1 MHVEK
6 LDKFL
11 NEAKLVYA
19 FIKVSCAKSSLSSV
33 SPNVW
38 CRKKRLMGDWY
49 FLTKVSNARVFLKT
63 TTCATNA
70 MSLIWLIFILRCG
83 EYLYCSLCFV
93 FLWPL
98 RYVPVQYF
106 QFSLIWLRFHPGLFG

>member
-1 MHVEK
+1 MWK
-6 LDKFL
+6 TGQIL

-70 MSLIWLIFILRCG
+70 MSLIWLILFFVVGSI
-83 EYLYCSLCFV
+83 YIVLYVLCFFGLFV
-93 FLWPL
+93 T
-98 RYVPVQYF
+98 F
-106 QFSLIWLRFHPGLFG
+106 QFNIFNFH

>member
-1 MHVEK
+1 MEK

-70 MSLIWLIFILRCG
+70 MSLIGSFLFFVVGSIYIV
-83 EYLYCSLCFV
+83 LYVLCF
-93 FLWPL
+93 F
-98 RYVPVQYF
+98 
-106 QFSLIWLRFHPGLFG
+106 GLFVTSQFNIFNFH

>member
-1 MHVEK
+1 MEK

-49 FLTKVSNARVFLKT
+49 FDQSIKRPGVFKDHH
-63 TTCATNA
+63 
-70 MSLIWLIFILRCG
+70 
-83 EYLYCSLCFV
+83 LCYQ
-93 FLWPL
+93 
-98 RYVPVQYF
+98 RYVVDLAHFYS
-106 QFSLIWLRFHPGLFG
+106 SLW